1 MSTARLLRAIK
12 LHTLPIAFLS
22 CVFLISQPSSSFAQ
36 QTQPSSGE
44 RTVNDSVVYSLHN
57 HPVIKGFQEY
67 REAAYHEIGKARSGW
82 FPKLNARV
90 GYGPRQYS
98 SPTSRAANYDDEWD
112 NRFDGELILTQT
124 IWDGLA
130 TASRVDINTA
140 KLNSA
145 NSRLFDNSENI
156 ALDAVLA
163 HIEVLREREL
173 LILAQENV
181 KTHER
186 ILGSQQQR
194 LASGVDTMADVTQ
207 TQARLAQAQSTLAG
221 IEADLQM
228 ALANYRR
235 VTGVDAENLIP
246 ATYPTSAPTSFDEA
260 LMYAQTTNPKLAAY
274 MSDIEAADSEID
286 LAKSGYHPVI
296 YADVGTRYM
305 DHVDDSLSW
314 SRGYT
319 ALIRM
324 DWNLFNGLFDY
335 YNIKA
340 NTSRSRQAR
349 SDYQDVYEQL
359 AQDTK
364 DTWARLEATRQQ
376 IRFYSNAVEY
386 NRQTTSMY
394 WEQFNLGSR
403 SLLDVL
409 NSENELFSNSM
420 QLVTANMNETGSYYR
435 LLALGGRMLESMGI
449 PKSDF
454 EKQQLDGPIIM
465 PNSPVSQD
473 KELN

>member
-1 MSTARLLRAIK
+1 MSTARLSRIIK
-12 LHTLPIAFLS
+12 SHAFSIAFLS
-22 CVFLISQPSSSFAQ
+22 CLFLISPANNSFAQ

-44 RTVNDSVVYSLHN
+44 TTVNDSVLYSLHN
-57 HPVIKGFQEY
+57 HPIIKGFQEY
-67 REAAYHEIGKARSGW
+67 REASYHDVGKARSGW
-82 FPKLNARV
+82 FPKLDGRV

-98 SPTSRAANYDDEWD
+98 SPASRVGGYDDDWE

-124 IWDGLA
+124 LWDGLA

-145 NSRLFDNSENI
+145 SSRLFDNSESI

-163 HIEVLREREL
+163 HIEVLREYEL
-173 LILAQENV
+173 LALAQDNV

-186 ILGSQQQR
+186 ILASQQER

-207 TQARLAQAQSTLAG
+207 TQARLAQAQTTLVG

-228 ALANYRR
+228 ALANYTRI
-235 VTGVDAENLIP
+235 TGMPAESLMPVGHPNNAP
-246 ATYPTSAPTSFDEA
+246 ASFEEA
-260 LMYAQTTNPKLAAY
+260 LMAAQTTNPKLAAF
-274 MSDIEAADSEID
+274 MSDIEAADSEIG

-296 YADVGTRYM
+296 YAEAGTRYM

-324 DWNLFNGLFDY
+324 DWNLFNGLYDY

-340 NTSRSRQAR
+340 STSRSRQAR
-349 SDYQDVYEQL
+349 SDYQDTYEQL

-376 IRFYSNAVEY
+376 IRFYSSAVEY

-409 NSENELFSNSM
+409 NSENEMFSNSM

-449 PKSDF
+449 PNSEF
-454 EKQQLDGPIIM
+454 EKQQLDAPLIM
-465 PNSPVSQD
+465 RNSPVSQD
-473 KELN
+473 KDL